1 MHCMRFGV
9 CAAETLGV
17 AFWPEWRAIL
27 GNVVWVGSLCGCVW
41 IPDLAAVYVPVSAC
55 GRAAHS
61 IQPSVSGDV
70 WGRSRTD
77 VGRAE
82 ILHLFFP
89 VRRGRGNHQRDR
101 EVDYRSARARQRLG
115 ADDWSVRRDLWNSSG
130 LRGADAAPA
139 SVGVSAARYGIDA
152 NFCGGDGSD

>member
-1 MHCMRFGV
+1 MRFGV
-9 CAAETLGV
+9 CTPGAFGA
-17 AFWPEWRAIL
+17 AFWPGRRAFL
-27 GNVVWVGSLCGCVW
+27 GNVVWTGSLCGCVW

-82 ILHLFFP
+82 ILYLFFP

-115 ADDWSVRRDLWNSSG
+115 ADDWRVRRALWNFSG
-130 LRGADAAPA
+130 LRGADATPA
-139 SVGVSAARYGIDA
+139 SVGVSAAGDRVDA
-152 NFCGGDGSD
+152 NFCGGNGSD